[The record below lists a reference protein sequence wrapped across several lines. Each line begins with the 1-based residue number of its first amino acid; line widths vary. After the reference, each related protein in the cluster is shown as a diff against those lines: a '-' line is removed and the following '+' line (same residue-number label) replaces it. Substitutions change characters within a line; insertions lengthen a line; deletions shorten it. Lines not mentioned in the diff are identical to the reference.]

1 MTIPCAEA
9 RACADATASQHCAHE
24 IAFLGYRRCGR
35 RSASGWLPRQ
45 RIPRASCSQ
54 GQFHN
59 QARTVRT
66 PEGRR
71 GGEGAAGK
79 GAAADYARNLSNTE
93 KKAAEV
99 SGLETLN
106 KAVQQYQ
113 VIEGRFPRTLD
124 ELVASRYL
132 PKLPPAPRG
141 KRFVYD
147 SKAGEVTVQDLPAAK
162 PAETTPVATT
172 EPAAEPTKES
182 ASAQQSA
189 SSPAPAAETLSESA
203 K

>member
-1 MTIPCAEA
+1 MTAALFLTGCPDNGFPERRQPAGSSAAKPAKPAPKKSVENEKPSQ
-9 RACADATASQHCAHE
+9 AT
-24 IAFLGYRRCGR
+24 
-35 RSASGWLPRQ
+35 
-45 RIPRASCSQ
+45 
-54 GQFHN
+54 
-59 QARTVRT
+59 
-66 PEGRR
+66 
-71 GGEGAAGK
+71 

-113 VIEGRFPRTLD
+113 VIEGRYPRTLD

-141 KRFVYD
+141 KRFIYD

-162 PAETTPVATT
+162 PVEAASA
-172 EPAAEPTKES
+172 PAAGIAPAPQPT
-182 ASAQQSA
+182 
-189 SSPAPAAETLSESA
+189 PAPAAATSTELA
-203 K
+203 Q

>member
-1 MTIPCAEA
+1 MRQPHSIVPMKSRFLVIGGVAAALLLAGCPDNGFPERRVPKGSSTTKPAQSAPQKAGEAEKA
-9 RACADATASQHCAHE
+9 
-24 IAFLGYRRCGR
+24 
-35 RSASGWLPRQ
+35 P
-45 RIPRASCSQ
+45 
-54 GQFHN
+54 
-59 QARTVRT
+59 QA
-66 PEGRR
+66 
-71 GGEGAAGK
+71 K

>member
-1 MTIPCAEA
+1 MKSRFLVIGGVAAALLLAGCPDNGFPERRVPKGNPTTKPAQPAPQKAGEAEKA
-9 RACADATASQHCAHE
+9 
-24 IAFLGYRRCGR
+24 
-35 RSASGWLPRQ
+35 P
-45 RIPRASCSQ
+45 
-54 GQFHN
+54 
-59 QARTVRT
+59 QA
-66 PEGRR
+66 
-71 GGEGAAGK
+71 K

-162 PAETTPVATT
+162 PAEATPAPAT
-172 EPAAEPTKES
+172 EPAAEPAKES
-182 ASAQQSA
+182 APAQQPA
-189 SSPAPAAETLSESA
+189 PSPASAAEMPSEPA

>member
-1 MTIPCAEA
+1 MKSRFLVIGGVAAALLLAGCPDNGFPERRVPKGNPTTKPAQSAPQKAGEAEKA
-9 RACADATASQHCAHE
+9 
-24 IAFLGYRRCGR
+24 
-35 RSASGWLPRQ
+35 P
-45 RIPRASCSQ
+45 
-54 GQFHN
+54 
-59 QARTVRT
+59 QA
-66 PEGRR
+66 
-71 GGEGAAGK
+71 K

-162 PAETTPVATT
+162 PAETTPAPAT
-172 EPAAEPTKES
+172 EPVPASAPAAETAP
-182 ASAQQSA
+182 AQQPA
-189 SSPAPAAETLSESA
+189 SSPAPAAETPSEPA

>member
-1 MTIPCAEA
+1 MKSRFLVIGGVAAALLLAGCPDNGFPERRVPKGNPTTKPAQAAPQKAGEAEK
-9 RACADATASQHCAHE
+9 T
-24 IAFLGYRRCGR
+24 
-35 RSASGWLPRQ
+35 P
-45 RIPRASCSQ
+45 
-54 GQFHN
+54 
-59 QARTVRT
+59 QA
-66 PEGRR
+66 
-71 GGEGAAGK
+71 K

-93 KKAAEV
+93 KKAAEF

-147 SKAGEVTVQDLPAAK
+147 SKAGEVTAQDLPAAK
-162 PAETTPVATT
+162 PAEATPAPAPEPVA
-172 EPAAEPTKES
+172 A
-182 ASAQQSA
+182 
-189 SSPAPAAETLSESA
+189 PAPAAEPAPTSTPASAADTPSEPA

>member
-1 MTIPCAEA
+1 MKSRFLVIGSVVAALLLVGCPDNGFPERRVPKGSPTTKPAQPAPQKSAENEKA
-9 RACADATASQHCAHE
+9 
-24 IAFLGYRRCGR
+24 
-35 RSASGWLPRQ
+35 P
-45 RIPRASCSQ
+45 
-54 GQFHN
+54 
-59 QARTVRT
+59 QA
-66 PEGRR
+66 
-71 GGEGAAGK
+71 K

-147 SKAGEVTVQDLPAAK
+147 SKAGEVTVQNLPAAK
-162 PAETTPVATT
+162 PAETAPATEAAPAAT
-172 EPAAEPTKES
+172 PAAES
-182 ASAQQSA
+182 APAQPPVPV
-189 SSPAPAAETLSESA
+189 PAPAAETPSEPA